1 MNKALLPLLLLWTL
15 TGTTIAAADYQL
27 SISELMASNQST
39 VLDFE
44 GKFSDWIELHNAG
57 SEAVMLEGWSLSD
70 ERKNPGKW
78 VFPAVKIEAGAYL
91 LVFASD
97 KNSLESG
104 EELHCNFKLSSVGEY
119 LALYSPE
126 GVVYSCF
133 DTYPA
138 LEADV
143 SYGYIDSCLFF
154 FEQATPGLPNEQSN
168 AIRLVAPVCSHP
180 RGYYDTSFVLTMQA
194 PVPGADIYYTLDGS
208 LPVAGSGTLYEQALS
223 ITGNTILRAICAK
236 EDFLPSKT
244 STLSYLFIDDIL
256 NQSNR
261 PEGYPEFWGNYAQK
275 TGTAIAD
282 YEMDPELIG
291 EAAYAGSVREGLRDL
306 PVISIAGDKNHFFSH
321 EKDPVNGGIYIFTGP
336 PVGSDT
342 TGDGW
347 ERPVSFEYFNT
358 DDSVSLQMNCGIRIH
373 GGHSRLAEKSPKHS
387 FRLVFRP
394 EFGPAR
400 LDFPFFGPEGPE
412 ELNAVV
418 LRAGFCNSWIHSDES
433 GRTIAQYIRDA
444 WAKNTQLQMGHPASY
459 NSYAHLFING
469 LYWGLYNPSERIDDD
484 FCEIHFGGNK
494 EDYDVIKQEEEQNN
508 IVYAA
513 DGELTAWNN
522 LISALK
528 YTPGQAVYQ
537 QIQGR
542 NPDGSPHASKE
553 ALLDMQNYIDYM
565 LINFYGGN
573 TDWDHHNW
581 IAVRDRTNP
590 AQGFRIIC
598 WDSEHIL
605 KSLSEN
611 KLSLN
616 KANCPSFIFQ
626 QLRNCPQ
633 FRLDFADRAQKHF
646 FNGGLLSPEGTATTW
661 TAIADVIDN
670 AVYAES
676 ARWGDYR
683 RDVHPSSPPGAL
695 YRKDVHYDA
704 QKKHLLESYFPERSK
719 IFIDQLKAASLFPQ
733 VEAPEILLNEDEVK
747 RDTLSIYDVL
757 SLRADKGS
765 IYYSLDG
772 RDPLDWSGGQEA
784 VLSASSRL
792 YTGAFSPDSSLILK
806 ARTLYNNNWSAL
818 SEKQFFMKKPVSA
831 ISEISPDPDKVLGLT
846 CSPNPMHLDGVIS
859 YQLPCKASVTLSLY
873 ALDGTKIR
881 DWQEQTQEAG
891 RQQLYLDASALQPG
905 FYLLRLDAHGMGFSC
920 SGTVKLIRK

>member
-1 MNKALLPLLLLWTL
+1 
-15 TGTTIAAADYQL
+15 
-27 SISELMASNQST
+27 
-39 VLDFE
+39 
-44 GKFSDWIELHNAG
+44 FSDWIEIHNAG
-57 SEAVMLEGWSLSD
+57 TEAVNLEGWSLSD
-70 ERKNPGKW
+70 DPSKARKW
-78 VFPAVKIEAGAYL
+78 VFPAVIIEAGSHL

-97 KNSLESG
+97 KNIKDPQ
-104 EELHCNFKLSSVGEY
+104 EELHCNFKLSSAGEY
-119 LALYSPE
+119 LALFSPE
-126 GVVYSCF
+126 GLAYSCF
-133 DTYPA
+133 NPFPA

-143 SYGYIDSCLFF
+143 SYGYLDSCLFF
-154 FEQATPGLPNEQSN
+154 FEQATPGLPNELSG
-168 AIRLVAPVCSHP
+168 AIRLASPFFSHQ
-180 RGYYDTSFVLTMQA
+180 RGYYDTAFMLSLQA
-194 PVPGADIYYTLDGS
+194 PAPKANIYYTLDGS
-208 LPVAGSGTLYEQALS
+208 LPVAGISTLYEQAIS
-223 ITGNTILRAICAK
+223 IESNTILRAVAAG
-236 EDFLPSKT
+236 EAYLPGKA
-244 STLSYLFIDDIL
+244 STVSYLFIEDIL
-256 NQSNR
+256 AQSNQA
-261 PEGYPEFWGNYAQK
+261 EGYPEYWGSYAQK

-282 YEMDPELIG
+282 YEMDPELTG
-291 EAAYAGSVREGLRDL
+291 DESYAAFVRKGLREL
-306 PVISIAGDKNHFFSH
+306 PVISVVGDKEHFFSH
-321 EKDPVNGGIYIFTGP
+321 EKDSINGGIYIYTGP
-336 PVGSDT
+336 PVGKDK

-358 DDSVSLQMNCGIRIH
+358 NDSVSLQINCGIRIH

-394 EFGPAR
+394 EFGPSR
-400 LDFPFFGPEGPE
+400 FDFPFFGPEGPE

-484 FCEIHFGGNK
+484 FCEIHFGGDK
-494 EDYDVIKQEEEQNN
+494 GDYDVIKQEEEQNN

-733 VEAPEILLNEDEVK
+733 VEAPEILLNEDEVN
-747 RDTLSIYDVL
+747 RDTLSLYDVL
-757 SLRADKGS
+757 SLRAAKGS

-784 VLSASSRL
+784 VLSASSSL
-792 YTGAFSPDSSLILK
+792 YTGAFSPDSSIILK
-806 ARTLYNNNWSAL
+806 TRTLYNNNWSAL
-818 SEKQFFMKKPVSA
+818 SEKQFFLKKPVSA
-831 ISEISPDPDKVLGLT
+831 LSENSTDPGKALKQT
-846 CSPNPMHLDGVIS
+846 CCPNPMLNEAVIS
-859 YQLPCKASVTLSLY
+859 YQLPYKASLRLSLF

-881 DWQEQTQEAG
+881 ELQAQTLEAG
-891 RQQLYLDASALQPG
+891 RHQIYLDAHDLQAG
-905 FYLLRLDAHGMGFSC
+905 FYLLRLEAHGLGTSY
-920 SGTVKLIRK
+920 SGTIKLVRK